1 MKVTTLVT
9 FFLLLFNLC
18 PARGNENIT
27 VQEIDGLLYITEPVN
42 TFRITRHVQLWSAD
56 LQGDVD
62 KLDVLMAS
70 KTISELA
77 ILMTSINQLSATGPY
92 GDIDKGLGLLTD
104 TSSSGN
110 LVRRFKR
117 NILGDALN
125 YLSGVP
131 TAEMMAKQVK
141 LDEDI
146 RDKVTAT
153 LTRQMSY
160 ERSVTDVIG
169 NITREEEVL
178 GRHLETLAKKHTM
191 DVGRL
196 NRFNTH
202 RHIVLEDID
211 KLEDIL
217 EAAWTGTANTR
228 HSVYLSSRAGLQ
240 QVATFRTVG
249 ITRGHDGPI
258 LKYVARLYRRTPVL
272 AVTWTNL
279 ILSVST
285 PDRLYHLHP
294 GHNLLHPISEQ
305 EVRGTRVPCGT
316 CAILVHLHDL
326 LYQTSQPGSLTC
338 QHTEGRRFYNLTAGQ
353 TLQLTLSDSCSN
365 EAIYIGKIQLRLQ
378 EFNIDS
384 AGEKEVDTLLIR
396 KTTDPETGAED
407 LAAMRAAH
415 SALNLK
421 LHHAVSS
428 AQEDINT
435 FVQDMSQ
442 QLGGFTIT
450 TGISLGGL
458 AVVAAVL
465 LSIVTCIFCR
475 CMAARKAAP
484 AVANLVPA

>member
-1 MKVTTLVT
+1 MFGGGGRKELYCLLSVGVGGGTWAQGPHLPPNSRLAAMEVTILVT
-9 FFLLLFNLC
+9 LLLLFSNLC
-18 PARGNENIT
+18 LSRETENIT
-27 VQEIDGLLYITEPVN
+27 VQEIDGLLYVTEPVN

-70 KTISELA
+70 KTISELS
-77 ILMTSINQLSATGPY
+77 ILMTSINQLTATGPY
-92 GDIDKGLGLLTD
+92 GVSDNGMGPSSD
-104 TSSSGN
+104 TSSPGN
-110 LVRRFKR
+110 LVRRYKR

-141 LDEDI
+141 LDEEI

-153 LTRQMSY
+153 LTRQMAY

-196 NRFNTH
+196 TRFNTH

-249 ITRGHDGPI
+249 VTKGRDGPI
-258 LKYVARLYRRTPVL
+258 IRYVARLYRKTPVL
-272 AVTWTNL
+272 AVTRTNL

-294 GHNLLHPISEQ
+294 GHNLLFPISEQ
-305 EVRGTRVPCGT
+305 EVRGTRVPCDT
-316 CAILVHLHDL
+316 CATLVHLHDL

-338 QHTEGRRFYNLTAGQ
+338 QHAEGRRFYNLTAGQ
-353 TLQLTLSDSCSN
+353 TLQLSLTDSCSN
-365 EAIYIGKIQLRLQ
+365 EAIYIGTVHLRLQ

-384 AGEKEVDTLLIR
+384 AGEKEVDTLLLR
-396 KTTDPETGAED
+396 KTSDPDTGVED
-407 LAAMRAAH
+407 LAAIVPYH
-415 SALNLK
+415 
-421 LHHAVSS
+421 
-428 AQEDINT
+428 
-435 FVQDMSQ
+435 
-442 QLGGFTIT
+442 GG
-450 TGISLGGL
+450 G
-458 AVVAAVL
+458 
-465 LSIVTCIFCR
+465 R
-475 CMAARKAAP
+475 RK
-484 AVANLVPA
+484 

>member
-9 FFLLLFNLC
+9 FFFLLPNLDLT
-18 PARGNENIT
+18 RGNDNVT
-27 VQEIDGLLYITEPVN
+27 VQEIDGLLYVTEPVN

-70 KTISELA
+70 KTISELS
-77 ILMTSINQLSATGPY
+77 ILMTSVNQLPTTNSFGVT
-92 GDIDKGLGLLTD
+92 DKGLGSLTD
-104 TSSSGN
+104 TPSPGN

-178 GRHLETLAKKHTM
+178 GRHLETLTKKHMM
-191 DVGRL
+191 DTSRMT
-196 NRFNTH
+196 RFNTH
-202 RHIVLEDID
+202 RHIILEDID

-217 EAAWTGTANTR
+217 EAAWTGTVNTR

-249 ITRGHDGPI
+249 ITGGRDGPI
-258 LKYVARLYRRTPVL
+258 LKYVARLYRKTPVL
-272 AVTWTNL
+272 AVTRTSL

-285 PDRLYHLHP
+285 PDRYYHLHP
-294 GHNLLHPISEQ
+294 GHNLQYPISEQ
-305 EVRGTRVPCGT
+305 EVRGTRVPCAT

-326 LYQTSQPGSLTC
+326 LYQTAQPGSLSC

-353 TLQLTLSDSCSN
+353 TLQLIPTDSCSN
-365 EAIYIGKIQLRLQ
+365 EAIYIGITHLRLQ
-378 EFNIDS
+378 EFNVDS
-384 AGEKEVDTLLIR
+384 TGEKEVDTLLIR
-396 KTTDPETGAED
+396 KTTDPETGVED

-435 FVQDMSQ
+435 FVQDTSL

-465 LSIVTCIFCR
+465 LSIVTCILCR
-475 CMAARKAAP
+475 CMAARKAAS
-484 AVANLVPA
+484 AASNLITA